1 MKNFGYFDDEH
12 REYVITDP
20 ATPFPWIN
28 YLGNE
33 DFFGL
38 ISNTAGGY
46 DFYKDAKFRRI
57 TRYRYNSVPMD
68 NVGRYFYV
76 KDGDTV
82 WSPGWKPCKTPLDRY
97 ECRHG
102 MNYTRITGEK
112 NGVEAS
118 VLFFVPLKTWAEV
131 QKVTLTNKSNETK
144 RLQLFSYTEWCLWN
158 AATDGENFQRNL
170 STGEVEIDLQPE
182 GVEEGT
188 VIYHKTEYKERR
200 NHYAYYALTN
210 ARADGFDTDRE
221 TFVGLYNDLSAPQ
234 CVTAGKSADSV
245 AHGWSPIAS
254 HRLDIDLKAGE
265 SKTFIFLLGYA
276 ENEQEKKFAAATHHP
291 TLLTS
296 LGNLDRTIINKE
308 HAKAVISRFA
318 TVEAVDAAFD
328 QLHRQWDNLLDKFVV
343 SSSDERLNRMVNI
356 WNQYQCMIT
365 FCFSRS
371 ASFFESGVGRGMG
384 FRDSNQDLVGFVHQV
399 PSRARQ
405 RIIDIASTQFPDGGC
420 YHQYQPLT
428 KRGNNDIGGGF
439 NDDPCWLIFG
449 TVAYIKETGD
459 FSILDEAVPFDNKPG
474 TEVSLFEHLRISFD
488 HVINNLGPHLLPLIG
503 RADWNDCLNLNC
515 FSNDPNESFQTTENN
530 SEGSQA
536 ESLMIA
542 GLFVYCGRQYV
553 ELCKYLSKVE
563 GLRSMAE
570 GQRAEVNSQF
580 DNEADRAEAAVN
592 AMVEAVKKHGW
603 DGEWYLRAYDF
614 YGRKIG
620 SHENEEGKIF
630 IESQG
635 FCTMA
640 AIGQEEGMVDKALDS
655 CKRYLDSEH
664 GMVLN
669 HPAFTRYYVE
679 MGEISTYPAGYKENA
694 GIFCHNNPWVII
706 GETVA
711 RRGNDAWDHYT
722 KICPAWITDQQ
733 LHKVEPYVYCQ
744 MVAGKDA
751 AKPGEGKNSWLT
763 GTAAWNWLTITQ
775 YILGIKPTYDGL
787 EIDPCIPSSLKEYK
801 VRRVLRGSTFDI
813 TVRNPQGKQSGI
825 TNLVFDGSPVEGNV
839 IPAIPGHHDVIV
851 DM

>member
-1 MKNFGYFDDEH
+1 MENQTFGYFDDAA
-12 REYVITDP
+12 REYVITNP

-46 DFYKDAKFRRI
+46 NFYKDAKFRRI
-57 TRYRYNSVPMD
+57 TRYRYNGVPMD
-68 NVGRYFYV
+68 NGGRYFYIN
-76 KDGDTV
+76 DNGTI
-82 WSPGWKPCKTPLDRY
+82 WNPGWKPCKTPLDSY

-102 MNYTRITGEK
+102 MNYTRITSSK

-131 QKVTLTNKSNETK
+131 QKVTLRNTGTEKKSLK
-144 RLQLFSYTEWCLWN
+144 LFSFAEWCLWN
-158 AATDGENFQRNL
+158 AATDMENFQRNW
-170 STGEVEIDLQPE
+170 STGEVEID
-182 GVEEGT
+182 GAT
-188 VIYHKTEYKERR
+188 IYHKTEYKERR
-200 NHYAYYALTN
+200 NHYAYYALSN
-210 ARADGFDTDRE
+210 APIQGFDTDRE
-221 TFVGLYNDLSAPQ
+221 SFIGLYNEFANPQ
-234 CVTAGKSADSV
+234 CVIEGKPANSI

-254 HRLDIDLKAGE
+254 HYIEVELAPGE
-265 SKTFIFLLGYA
+265 SKDYIFLLGYV
-276 ENEQEKKFAAATHHP
+276 ENEQEEKFSAKDIERKQRGELLSSQDSDV
-291 TLLTS
+291 TLV
-296 LGNLDRTIINKE
+296 NKQKAQETIR
-308 HAKAVISRFA
+308 RFA
-318 TVEAVDAAFD
+318 TVEAVDQAFD
-328 QLHRQWDNLLDKFVV
+328 ELHAMWDQLLDKYVV
-343 SSSDERLNRMVNI
+343 KSGDERLDRMVNI

-365 FCFSRS
+365 FNFSRS

-399 PSRARQ
+399 PARARE

-439 NDDPCWLIFG
+439 NDDPMWLIFG

-459 FSILDEAVPFDNKPG
+459 FSILDEMVPWDNEPG
-474 TEVSLFEHLRISFD
+474 TEVSLMEHLRISFN
-488 HVINNLGPHLLPLIG
+488 HVVENLGPHALPLIG

-515 FSNDPNESFQTTENN
+515 FSWDPNESFQTTENN
-530 SEGSQA
+530 SVGSKA

-542 GLFVYCGRQYV
+542 GLFVFCGKQYV
-553 ELCKYLSKVE
+553 ELCQQMK
-563 GLRSMAE
+563 
-570 GQRAEVNSQF
+570 GQE
-580 DNEADRAEAAVN
+580 AEAERAQKCIDE
-592 AMVEAVKKHGW
+592 MVEAVKQHGW

-614 YGRKIG
+614 YGNKIG
-620 SHENEEGKIF
+620 SDENEEGKIF

-640 AIGQEEGMVDKALDS
+640 GIGLEEGMVDKALDS
-655 CKRYLDSEH
+655 CKKYLDCEH

-669 HPAFTRYYVE
+669 NPAYTTYHVE
-679 MGEISTYPAGYKENA
+679 MGEISSYPAGYKENA

-711 RRGNDAWDHYT
+711 GRGNDAWDHYT
-722 KICPAWITDQQ
+722 KICPAWIKDQQ

-763 GTAAWNWLTITQ
+763 GTAAWNWYTITQ
-775 YILGIKPTYDGL
+775 FILGIQPTYDG
-787 EIDPCIPSSLKEYK
+787 IVINPCIPTTLKEYEVK
-801 VRRVLRGSTFDI
+801 RVLRDTIFHIS
-813 TVRNPQGKQSGI
+813 VKNPKG
-825 TNLVFDGSPVEGNV
+825 VEKGV
-839 IPAIPGHHDVIV
+839 SQIIV
-851 DM
+851 DGQPIEGSIVKATPGTHQVEVIMG

>member
-112 NGVEAS
+112 NGVETS

-131 QKVTLTNKSNETK
+131 QKVTLTNKSNEAK
-144 RLQLFSYTEWCLWN
+144 HLQLFSYTEWCLWN

-170 STGEVEIDLQPE
+170 STGEVEIEQS
-182 GVEEGT
+182 VKST
-188 VIYHKTEYKERR
+188 TIYHKTEYKERR

-254 HRLDIDLKAGE
+254 HRLDIELKAGE

-276 ENEQEKKFAAATHHP
+276 ENEQEKKFSPLP
-291 TLLTS
+291 TDQTLITS

-308 HAKAVISRFA
+308 RAKAVINRFA

-328 QLHRQWDNLLDKFVV
+328 ELHQQWDNLLDKFVV
-343 SSSDERLNRMVNI
+343 SSDDERMNRMVNI

-365 FCFSRS
+365 FNFSRS

-399 PSRARQ
+399 PERARQ

-428 KRGNNDIGGGF
+428 KHGNNDIGGGF

-563 GLRSMAE
+563 GLRSKAE

>member
-112 NGVEAS
+112 NGVETS

-170 STGEVEIDLQPE
+170 STGEVEIEQS
-182 GVEEGT
+182 VKST
-188 VIYHKTEYKERR
+188 TIYHKTEYKERR

-254 HRLDIDLKAGE
+254 HRLDIELKAGE

-276 ENEQEKKFAAATHHP
+276 ENEQEKKFSPLP
-291 TLLTS
+291 TDQTLITS

-308 HAKAVISRFA
+308 RAKAVINRFA

-328 QLHRQWDNLLDKFVV
+328 ELHQQWDNLLDKFVV
-343 SSSDERLNRMVNI
+343 SSDDERMNRMVNI

-365 FCFSRS
+365 FNFSRS

-399 PSRARQ
+399 PERARQ

-428 KRGNNDIGGGF
+428 KHGNNDIGGGF

-449 TVAYIKETGD
+449 AVAYIKETGD

-563 GLRSMAE
+563 GLRSKAE